1 MATTEEDLA
10 ALVTERAALTK
21 QAERLDAER
30 AVVTDRLAV
39 LDEAIIGTKRSLVDE
54 WTGDVAL
61 MARAVP
67 IVDLV
72 ER

>member
-1 MATTEEDLA
+1 MANAEEDLA
-10 ALVTERAALTK
+10 ALVTERAVLVK

-39 LDEAIIGTKRSLVDE
+39 LDEAIAGTKRSLVDE

-61 MARAVP
+61 MARAVDD
-67 IVDLV
+67 VQL